1 MHIHV
6 PLFPV
11 LQPATIEKRKIEFV
25 IFTAYLFFIW
35 NLNCKCIC
43 FADYTYR
50 CPGKEYT
57 RGCRVLLHFH
67 CTLNSC
73 FAHCPPL

>member
-25 IFTAYLFFIW
+25 IFYGIYILYLEFELQMYLF
-35 NLNCKCIC
+35 
-43 FADYTYR
+43 
-50 CPGKEYT
+50 
-57 RGCRVLLHFH
+57 CRLYISMPWKGIYKRL
-67 CTLNSC
+67 
-73 FAHCPPL
+73 